1 MAPWWGDNYFGCGNS
16 GASCT
21 IVSKYGFELLTGRSL
36 WGREDFKRRQFQ
48 EVGLADAV
56 FVPFVMEATGR
67 LGGAARRW
75 IDITFGRAHQ
85 RVLKSMLKSISMRI
99 AKMNSRMIEAGR

>member
-1 MAPWWGDNYFGCGNS
+1 MGSVCLPEVASGD
-16 GASCT
+16 
-21 IVSKYGFELLTGRSL
+21 
-36 WGREDFKRRQFQ
+36 REDFKRRHFQ

-56 FVPFVMEATGR
+56 FVPFVIEATGR

-85 RVLKSMLKSISMRI
+85 TVLKSMLRSISMRI
-99 AKMNSRMIEAGR
+99 TKMNSKMIEAGRGIFQESGRFGGR

>member
-1 MAPWWGDNYFGCGNS
+1 MDSVCLPDKAS
-16 GASCT
+16 G
-21 IVSKYGFELLTGRSL
+21 V
-36 WGREDFKRRQFQ
+36 REDFKRRFQ

-56 FVPFVMEATGR
+56 FVPFVIEPTGR

-85 RVLKSMLKSISMRI
+85 TVLKSMLKNISMRI
-99 AKMNSRMIEAGR
+99 TKTNSKMIEAGRGIFQESGRFGGR